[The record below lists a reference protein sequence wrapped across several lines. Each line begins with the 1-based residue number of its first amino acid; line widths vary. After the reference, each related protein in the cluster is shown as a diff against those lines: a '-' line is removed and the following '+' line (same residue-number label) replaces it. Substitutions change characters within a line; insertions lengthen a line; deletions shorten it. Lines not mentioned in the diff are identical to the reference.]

1 MTITKREGE
10 LQRLRMVGAMRTD
23 VGRVRSANED
33 TVIFVAPA
41 EGSPEGELGC
51 LALVADGMGGH
62 AAGEVASAIAADVI
76 RRVFY
81 STDVAPPKA
90 LKSAFEMANQV
101 IFDRAALEPEL
112 HGMGTTC
119 TVIAIRGDRLWLAH
133 VGDTRAYLMRD
144 GALTQLSDD
153 QTLHAQLVRDGVM
166 TAAEAERSPGG
177 NIILQALG
185 PRPTISPTIW
195 AEGKPLRRGDS
206 LVLCSDGLHDL
217 VDDDDIER
225 VVSGRDPQDACCELI
240 ERALAGGGYDNIS
253 VGVFRIVDSE
263 PKATDNLA
271 ATKPIL
277 VVDADVDASDRT
289 RQIVVPLKV

>member
-10 LQRLRMVGAMRTD
+10 AQRLRMVGAMRTD
-23 VGRVRSANED
+23 VGCVRSANED

-41 EGSPEGELGC
+41 EGSPEGKLGY

-62 AAGEVASAIAADVI
+62 AAGEVASAVAAEVI
-76 RRVFY
+76 RRIFY
-81 STDVAPPKA
+81 STDVAPPKV
-90 LKSAFEMANQV
+90 LKSAFETANQV
-101 IFDRAALEPEL
+101 IFDRAALEPDL

-119 TVIAIRGDRLWLAH
+119 TAIAIRGDRLWLAH

-166 TAAEAERSPGG
+166 TAAEAEQSPGG

-195 AEGKPLRRGDS
+195 AEGKPLRRGDI
-206 LVLCSDGLHDL
+206 LVLCSDGLYDL
-217 VDDDDIER
+217 VDDDDIAR
-225 VVSGRDPQDACCELI
+225 IISGRDPQDACYELI
-240 ERALAGGGYDNIS
+240 ERALAGGGHDNVS

-263 PKATDNLA
+263 PKAADNLA

-277 VVDADVDASDRT
+277 VVDADVDASART
-289 RQIVVPLKV
+289 RQITVPLKV